1 MFFDIHLSFII
12 IIIILLLLHTHSL
25 SYTITPIIIIGS
37 DDKRE
42 KWEMNAKNLRNDTV
56 YAD

>member
-25 SYTITPIIIIGS
+25 SHTISPIIITRG

-42 KWEMNAKNLRNDTV
+42 KREMNAKNLRNGIV